1 MAALSEAVRQQ
12 STEVIEAARRAGLQP
27 DDELAVLLAR
37 ITGLA
42 ETVSAIAAERQEDT
56 ERAMFRAG
64 MVVARQL
71 AVRVE
76 RRTAMAIGGAA
87 VLIAVISGYTGYEV
101 GSAQTGSVAVCW
113 QQGGKQICGP
123 AVWLGSSK

>member
-1 MAALSEAVRQQ
+1 MSEAVRQQ
-12 STEVIEAARRAGLQP
+12 SAEVVEAARRAGLQP

-42 ETVSAIAAERQEDT
+42 ETVSAVAAERQEDT
-56 ERAMFRAG
+56 ERAIFRAG
-64 MVVARQL
+64 LTVARQL

-87 VLIAVISGYTGYEV
+87 VLIAIIAGYTGYEV
-101 GSAQTGSVAVCW
+101 GSAGAGPVVVCW
-113 QQGGKQICGP
+113 QQGGKPICGP
-123 AVWLGSSK
+123 AVWLQPK